1 MKAILNK
8 LLGHR
13 NLSIDEAR
21 EIMDRIMS
29 GEFTDVQ
36 IAGFLVALRAKGET
50 SSEIAGFAQAM
61 REKMIKVPV
70 TVNAIDMCGTGGDA
84 KGTFNISTV
93 ASFVVAGAGVPVAKH
108 GNRSITSSCGSADVL
123 AALGV
128 DIEMKPDK
136 VAHAVEQVGLGFMFA
151 PSLHPAMK
159 HVMPARKALGIRTV
173 FNILGPLSNPAGVRR
188 QLLGIFDG
196 TLTETLAEV
205 LKKLGSNQ
213 ALLVYGEDG
222 LDELTTTTS
231 SKVSRLFD
239 TGVVKSS
246 IVNPRSLGLSQAS
259 LDDLKGG
266 TPEANAKIAIEILKG
281 ESGPKRDIVV
291 LNAAAGLMVG
301 GAAVDLQEGIA
312 LAGESI
318 DSGRAF
324 TVLEKLAAFPEGRHS
339 S

>member
-1 MKAILNK
+1 MKAILNE

-13 NLSIDEAR
+13 DLSMDEAR
-21 EIMDRIMS
+21 GVMVRIMS
-29 GEFTDVQ
+29 GEFNDAQ
-36 IAGFLVALRAKGET
+36 IAAFLVALRAKGET
-50 SSEIAGFAQAM
+50 PSEIAGFAQAM

-70 TVNAIDMCGTGGDA
+70 TVDAIDMCGTGGDA

-93 ASFVVAGAGVPVAKH
+93 ASFVVAGAGIPVAKH
-108 GNRSITSSCGSADVL
+108 GNRSVTSSCGSADVL
-123 AALGV
+123 TALGV
-128 DIEMKPDK
+128 NIDMEPDK
-136 VAHAVEQVGLGFMFA
+136 VARAVEQVGLGFMFA

-196 TLTETLAEV
+196 TLTETMAEV
-205 LKKLGSNQ
+205 LKELGSRQ

-231 SKVSRLFD
+231 SRMSHLFE

-246 IVNPRSLGLSQAS
+246 IVNPRSLGLPQAS

-266 TPEANAKIAIEILKG
+266 TPEENAKMATDILQG
-281 ESGPKRDIVV
+281 QPGPKRDIVV
-291 LNAAAGLMVG
+291 LNAAAGLIVG
-301 GAAVDLQEGIA
+301 GAAADLEEGIA

-324 TVLEKLAAFPEGRHS
+324 NVLEKLAAFPEGRHS

>member
-13 NLSIDEAR
+13 DLSMDEAR
-21 EIMDRIMS
+21 GVMDRIMS
-29 GEFTDVQ
+29 GEFTDAQ

-50 SSEIAGFAQAM
+50 ASEIAGFAQAM

-70 TVNAIDMCGTGGDA
+70 TVDAIDMCGTGGDA

-108 GNRSITSSCGSADVL
+108 GNRSITSSSGSADVL

-128 DIEMKPDK
+128 NINMGPEK
-136 VAHAVEQVGLGFMFA
+136 VAQAVEQVGLGFMFA

-159 HVMPARKALGIRTV
+159 HVMPARKSLGIRTV
-173 FNILGPLSNPAGVRR
+173 FNILGPLSNPAGARR

-196 TLTETLAEV
+196 TLTETLAKV
-205 LKKLGSNQ
+205 LKKLGSKQ
-213 ALLVYGEDG
+213 ALLVHGDDG

-231 SKVSRLFD
+231 SKMSRLFE

-246 IVNPRSLGLSQAS
+246 IVNPRDLGLPRAS
-259 LDDLKGG
+259 LEDLKGG
-266 TPEANAKIAIEILKG
+266 TPEANAQMTVEILKG
-281 ESGPKRDIVV
+281 EPGPKRDIVV

-301 GAAVDLQEGIA
+301 GLAADLEEGIA

-318 DSGRAF
+318 DSRRAV
-324 TVLEKLAAFPEGRHS
+324 TVLEKLVAF
-339 S
+339 

>member
-1 MKAILNK
+1 MKATLNQ
-8 LLGHR
+8 LLDHR
-13 NLSIDEAR
+13 DLSIDEAR
-21 EIMDRIMS
+21 EVMDRIMS
-29 GEFTDVQ
+29 GEFNDAQ
-36 IAGFLVALRAKGET
+36 IAAFLVALRAKGET
-50 SSEIAGFAQAM
+50 PSEIAGFAQAM

-70 TVNAIDMCGTGGDA
+70 TVDAIDMCGTGGDA

-128 DIEMKPDK
+128 DINMEPDK
-136 VAHAVEQVGLGFMFA
+136 VARSIERVGLGFMFA
-151 PSLHPAMK
+151 PSLHLAMK
-159 HVMPARKALGIRTV
+159 HVMPARKSLGIRTV
-173 FNILGPLSNPAGVRR
+173 FNILGPLSNPAGVQR

-196 TLTETLAEV
+196 TLTETMAEV
-205 LKKLGSNQ
+205 LKKLGSRQ

-231 SKVSRLFD
+231 SKMSHLFE

-246 IVNPRSLGLSQAS
+246 IVNPRSLGLPQAS

-266 TPEANAKIAIEILKG
+266 TPEENAKMATDILQG
-281 ESGPKRDIVV
+281 QPGPKRDIVV

-301 GAAVDLQEGIA
+301 GAAADLEEGIA

-318 DSGRAF
+318 DSGRALN
-324 TVLEKLAAFPEGRHS
+324 VLEKLAAFPEGRHS

>member
-1 MKAILNK
+1 MKAILNE

-13 NLSIDEAR
+13 DLSSDEAR
-21 EIMDRIMS
+21 EIMVRIMS
-29 GEFTDVQ
+29 GEFNDAQ
-36 IAGFLVALRAKGET
+36 IAAFLVALRAKGET
-50 SSEIAGFAQAM
+50 PSEIAGFAQAM

-70 TVNAIDMCGTGGDA
+70 TVDAIDMCGTGGDA

-128 DIEMKPDK
+128 DINMEPDK
-136 VAHAVEQVGLGFMFA
+136 VARSIERVGLGFMFA

-173 FNILGPLSNPAGVRR
+173 FNILGPLSNPAGVQR

-196 TLTETLAEV
+196 TLTETMAEV
-205 LKKLGSNQ
+205 LKKLGSRQ

-231 SKVSRLFD
+231 SKMSHLFE

-246 IVNPRSLGLSQAS
+246 IVNPRSLGLRQAS

-266 TPEANAKIAIEILKG
+266 TPEENAKMATDILQG
-281 ESGPKRDIVV
+281 QPGPKRDIVV

-301 GAAVDLQEGIA
+301 SAAADLEEGIA

-318 DSGRAF
+318 DSGRALN
-324 TVLEKLAAFPEGRHS
+324 VLEKLAAF
-339 S
+339 

>member
-13 NLSIDEAR
+13 DLSIDEAR
-21 EIMDRIMS
+21 EVMDRIMS
-29 GEFTDVQ
+29 GEFNDAQ
-36 IAGFLVALRAKGET
+36 IAAFLVALRAKGET

-70 TVNAIDMCGTGGDA
+70 TVDAIDMCGTGGDA

-123 AALGV
+123 ATLGV

-136 VAHAVEQVGLGFMFA
+136 VVLAVEQVGLGFMFA

-173 FNILGPLSNPAGVRR
+173 FNILGPLSNPAEARR

-205 LKKLGSNQ
+205 LKKLGSRQ
-213 ALLVYGEDG
+213 ALLVHGEDG

-239 TGVVKSS
+239 TGVVKSY
-246 IVNPRSLGLSQAS
+246 IVNPRSLNLPQAS
-259 LDDLKGG
+259 LEDLKGG
-266 TPEANAKIAIEILKG
+266 TPEENAKIAVEILQG
-281 ESGPKRDIVV
+281 ESGPKRDIVM

-301 GAAVDLQEGIA
+301 GATDGLEAGIA

-318 DSGRAF
+318 DSGRALK
-324 TVLEKLAAFPEGRHS
+324 VLEKLVDF
-339 S
+339 